1 MEQQLLED
9 TLEIHDVDDIVNQ
22 VAPAKPKY
30 TTETLLLA
38 DFCEVQREGLQ
49 CLDEIIPEVARGI
62 IA

>member
-1 MEQQLLED
+1 M
-9 TLEIHDVDDIVNQ
+9 EIHDVDDIVNQ